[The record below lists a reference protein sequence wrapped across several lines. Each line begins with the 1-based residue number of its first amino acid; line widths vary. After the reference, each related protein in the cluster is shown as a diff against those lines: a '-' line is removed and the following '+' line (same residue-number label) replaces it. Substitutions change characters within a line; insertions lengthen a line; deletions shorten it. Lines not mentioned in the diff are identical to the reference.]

1 MEKQKRP
8 PRLNDVAAR
17 ARVSTATVSRFFNNP
32 EMVAPATAERIRE
45 AVAATSYIPNLVAG
59 GLASNRTKLVA
70 VLVPEIAQSIF
81 NDTIQAMIDELSDD
95 GYTVMLGLTGYGDD
109 RMLKLINAA
118 IGRRSDAIILTGLL
132 TNPDVRNRL
141 RAQPVTVIETW
152 GLPPD
157 PIDIAVGFSHRAVGK
172 VIAQYVHRHG
182 FERPYLLTVEGTRAQ
197 MRHAGFIEAWREAGH
212 GEPTEERIPVPMHFS
227 QGRDAFRR
235 SRILA
240 QQPDVIVCGSDLL
253 AQAVIIEA
261 QAAGCRVPDDLAVIG
276 FGNVELSAEMRP
288 SITTVS
294 IDGAGIGR
302 MAVSVL
308 RRRAAGEVLA
318 SHNFDVGFTLIP
330 RESA

>member
-1 MEKQKRP
+1 MGKQKRP

-17 ARVSTATVSRFFNNP
+17 AGVSTATVSRFFNNP

-70 VLVPEIAQSIF
+70 ALVPEIAQSIF

-109 RMLKLINAA
+109 RMLKLIDAA

-157 PIDIAVGFSHRAVGK
+157 PIDIAVGFSHRAVGEA
-172 VIAQYVHRHG
+172 IAQYVHRRG
-182 FERPYLLTVEGTRAQ
+182 FKRPFLLTVEGTRAQ
-197 MRHAGFIEAWREAGH
+197 MRHAGFIEAWRKAGH
-212 GEPTEERIPVPMHFS
+212 GKPTEERIPVPMHFS

-235 SRILA
+235 SRSLA
-240 QQPDVIVCGSDLL
+240 KRPDVIVCGSDLL

-261 QAAGCRVPDDLAVIG
+261 QAAGCRVPDELAVIG

-294 IDGAGIGR
+294 IDGARIGR

-308 RRRAAGEVLA
+308 RRRAAGEALE